1 LFGDLKSGVPDGMDC
16 GTFLENHTALIDD
29 AVCDA
34 DLVALQRHLSE
45 CADCA
50 AHDTTVRRALLLFR
64 NMPTI
69 EPSSEFWVRLD
80 ARLRDAR
87 AERTLAPRAGRDSYR
102 GPGIGAFAGLAAG
115 VIAAGYLTVSLT
127 KPVAPVGL
135 LAMAPVVATALATDA
150 AGDPAREPADASSE
164 SDADAMAAL
173 TSPAFIASVSTG
185 SPMWPATVLAARA
198 PARLAA
204 VQLKLTSLGR

>member
-1 LFGDLKSGVPDGMDC
+1 MDC
-16 GTFLENHTALIDD
+16 GTFRENHTALIDD

-34 DLVALQRHLSE
+34 DLVAMQRHVSE

-69 EPSSEFWVRLD
+69 EPSSEFSVRLD
-80 ARLRDAR
+80 ARLRDIRAKRGLATFAR
-87 AERTLAPRAGRDSYR
+87 RRVYQ
-102 GPGIGAFAGLAAG
+102 GPGVGTFAGLAAG
-115 VIAAGYLTVSLT
+115 VIAAGYLTVSAT
-127 KPVAPVGL
+127 TTVAPVGP
-135 LAMAPVVATALATDA
+135 LAMAPVVATAPALDPATELATD
-150 AGDPAREPADASSE
+150 PADVGSE
-164 SDADAMAAL
+164 SDADAMSVL

-185 SPMWPATVLAARA
+185 SPVWPATVLAARA